1 MKKSTKSEVLRI
13 LQESNGEPVSG
24 EALASELDVSRN
36 SVWKAV
42 NSLKEQGYKINGKQK
57 RGYVLSDSN
66 VLSAAEIKRFLTDKS
81 LGGKIEVYDVIDST
95 NNAAKNYAMK
105 SGGREVFDRVFVANC
120 QTAGR
125 GRLGRSFY
133 SPPKTGLY
141 MSFLLHPQILAESAV
156 MLTTAASVAVCRA
169 IENTANVRP
178 EIKWVNDI
186 YISNKKV
193 CGILT
198 EAVTDFE
205 SGAVESVVI
214 GIGINIS
221 TEDFP
226 DDLGGAAGN
235 IGCAAAHETN
245 IRSRLAAEVIN
256 QVQSIICED
265 ILSRGDRGYIKDYK
279 ERSMVLGKDI
289 IILNTNETARAVDID
304 DEGGLVAVTAEGKEK
319 VLSTGEI
326 SIRLR

>member
-226 DDLGGAAGN
+226 DDLGGVAGN
-235 IGCAAAHETN
+235 IGCAAAPETN

-304 DEGGLVAVTAEGKEK
+304 DEGGLVVVTAEGKEK

>member
-66 VLSAAEIKRFLTDKS
+66 VLSASEIKRFLTDKS

-226 DDLGGAAGN
+226 DDLGGVAGN
-235 IGCAAAHETN
+235 IGCAAALETN